1 MKEVLLLIWHLK
13 RNMVMEVMQVWL
25 YKQIGDLTI
34 LKNDGKVYQTSHL
47 QKGKYK
53 LTAHVYE
60 YDGRG
65 FIGLCCGL

>member
-1 MKEVLLLIWHLK
+1 
-13 RNMVMEVMQVWL
+13 MEVMHVWL
-25 YKQIGDLTI
+25 TTDWGFDNP
-34 LKNDGKVYQTSHL
+34 KNDGKVYQTSHL

-65 FIGLCCGL
+65 FIRLCCGL

>member
-34 LKNDGKVYQTSHL
+34 LKMMVRY
-47 QKGKYK
+47 
-53 LTAHVYE
+53 
-60 YDGRG
+60 
-65 FIGLCCGL
+65 I